1 MPYISGGSVM
11 NMSSVAFKKH
21 GGKIETEVTRI
32 LHRTREN
39 YITNLNTSHTHTH
52 THARTF
58 WRKRKQVGT
67 NNNSEGISIKLN
79 NF

>member
-39 YITNLNTSHTHTH
+39 YITNLNISHTHTH
-52 THARTF
+52 THTHTHAPFGEKGNRLGQITILKAY
-58 WRKRKQVGT
+58 RS
-67 NNNSEGISIKLN
+67 N
-79 NF
+79 